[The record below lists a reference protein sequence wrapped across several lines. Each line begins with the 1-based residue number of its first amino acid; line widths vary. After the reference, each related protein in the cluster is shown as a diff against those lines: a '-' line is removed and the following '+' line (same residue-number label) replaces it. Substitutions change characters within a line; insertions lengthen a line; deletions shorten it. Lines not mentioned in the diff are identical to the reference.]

1 MADETLTSGNDE
13 VESTDAGARTTKKQR
28 APRRSKVTPEVKVA
42 AEPSRVETVAK
53 ERKQRG
59 GKAAQ
64 SAVVTRKEPVGAKT
78 RSAVAKPVKAAA
90 NTPGSAMD
98 EMAELLQLE
107 EENKRLR
114 RTLAD
119 KLRAENADLR
129 KRLGLA

>member
-1 MADETLTSGNDE
+1 MADETLNE
-13 VESTDAGARTTKKQR
+13 VVSTEPDAAAVKKQR
-28 APRRSKVTPEVKVA
+28 APRRSKVASEVKVA
-42 AEPSRVETVAK
+42 DAPSKAEIVVK

-59 GKAAQ
+59 GKVRQ
-64 SAVVTRKEPVGAKT
+64 PVVATRNGPVGANGKGVT
-78 RSAVAKPVKAAA
+78 AKPVKAVA
-90 NTPGSAMD
+90 NTAGSAKD